1 MSQLVEEVGTSSA
14 FAGLGGKATG
24 QEGPKALGIAMDLLP
39 EGSWREQPG
48 PGQKGA
54 RRRGDRLQEGWCPSN
69 WPTSSPSVSV
79 CPVGIHRTGSPHGQ
93 ECSLYRLPLLVAATQ
108 KQEEGELVP
117 TYQVLAT
124 LPMSV
129 EAPWGRD
136 AVSMTHII
144 LSGPH
149 SPQHSLQRPRPFRA
163 LPWQGGI

>member
-1 MSQLVEEVGTSSA
+1 MSFELAHLEPQCVCLSGWHPQDWKSTW
-14 FAGLGGKATG
+14 AGVQFVQASLAR
-24 QEGPKALGIAMDLLP
+24 
-39 EGSWREQPG
+39 GS
-48 PGQKGA
+48 
-54 RRRGDRLQEGWCPSN
+54 
-69 WPTSSPSVSV
+69 
-79 CPVGIHRTGSPHGQ
+79 
-93 ECSLYRLPLLVAATQ
+93 TQ